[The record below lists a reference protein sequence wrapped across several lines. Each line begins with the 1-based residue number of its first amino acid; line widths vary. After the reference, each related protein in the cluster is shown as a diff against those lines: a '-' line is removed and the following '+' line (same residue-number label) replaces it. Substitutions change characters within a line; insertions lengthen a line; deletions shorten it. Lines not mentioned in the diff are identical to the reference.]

1 MSTLCITIL
10 YALIVRHMDE
20 KRLLFTF
27 KLVGVTLATET
38 ALFAI
43 NPCENTSIV
52 GNLDI
57 A

>member
-1 MSTLCITIL
+1 
-10 YALIVRHMDE
+10 MDE